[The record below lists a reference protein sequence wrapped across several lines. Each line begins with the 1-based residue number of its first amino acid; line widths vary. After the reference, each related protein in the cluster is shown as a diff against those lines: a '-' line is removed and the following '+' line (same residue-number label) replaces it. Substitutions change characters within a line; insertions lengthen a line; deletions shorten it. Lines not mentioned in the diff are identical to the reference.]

1 MTTKEKLKSEID
13 KLPDD
18 LAARVCKL
26 ILSEQEKLRNEP
38 LKKKPQGYHL
48 GKELDDIDLRKAAYE

>member
-18 LAARVCKL
+18 LAARVYKL
-26 ILSEQEKLRNEP
+26 ILSEKKEI
-38 LKKKPQGYHL
+38 KKKYLKNDVQGYHL